1 MRRITRLLAAVSLL
15 VIANEQASAETVSL
29 SGSGWHMS
37 VTLPPGEGPFPA
49 VVIMPGCGGNSP
61 PAVAAGLR
69 AHAGRLVRS
78 GIAAGIIDVL
88 GGGSI
93 CANLSALVAQ
103 EGAAARKATAAA
115 RELAKNPRIAGSRI
129 GFMGQS
135 FGGSVALRLASASQR
150 GGPRAFAA
158 IVAYYPWCNDGY
170 GGKGRTDFDVP
181 TLILGGGADD
191 WTPIA
196 RCKALGAGGIKPSI
210 SVFPGAHHS
219 FDLPGLPKQKIAGVG
234 GSYTVAGNPGAASA
248 SAGRYLAFF
257 RSRLR

>member
-1 MRRITRLLAAVSLL
+1 MRRIAPLLAAFSLL
-15 VIANEQASAETVSL
+15 AIAGVPASAESVSL
-29 SGSGWHMS
+29 SGSGWRMS
-37 VTLPPGEGPFPA
+37 VAFPSGKGPFPA
-49 VVIMPGCGGNSP
+49 VIIMPGCGGNSP

-93 CANLSALVAQ
+93 CANLSALVSQ
-103 EGAAARKATAAA
+103 EAAAARKATAAA
-115 RELAKNPRIAGSRI
+115 RALANNPRIAGSRI

-150 GGPRAFAA
+150 SGARAFAA
-158 IVAYYPWCNDGY
+158 IVAYYPWCADGY
-170 GGKGRTDFDVP
+170 GGRGRTDFDVP
-181 TLILGGGADD
+181 VLILGGGADD
-191 WTPIA
+191 WTPVA
-196 RCKALGAGGIKPSI
+196 RCKALGGGGIKPSI
-210 SVFPGAHHS
+210 AVFPGAHHS

-234 GSYTVAGNPGAASA
+234 GSYTVAGNAGAAPA
-248 SAGRYLAFF
+248 SAGRYLGFF